1 MKANVLEAI
10 FFDEHHNWDNFVEK
24 HGRKIRLVVKREVNK
39 FRYCGDIQK
48 DTDCLSAKDVIK
60 QSLFP

>member
-1 MKANVLEAI
+1 MKANILEAI

-39 FRYCGDIQK
+39 FRYCGDIRK
-48 DTDCLSAKDVIK
+48 GYR
-60 QSLFP
+60 LFVCEGC